1 MKKIMLGLALFI
13 GTLFAAPT
21 MAPQFEA
28 TTITGEKVSLDGFIK
43 TKKPSLVY
51 FTASWCPTC
60 AKNWPSINSV
70 YKTYKDKV
78 NFVSI
83 SIDPTDTDEVLTK
96 LAKKHGLVYPSVA
109 GNPKIMVDFGVT
121 GQATTIMLNRKGEVT
136 FKDRGHLTLEQY
148 TELIEN
154 SLSNE

>member
-1 MKKIMLGLALFI
+1 MKKIILGLAVFI

-28 TTITGEKVSLDGFIK
+28 TTITGEKVSLNGFLE
-43 TKKPSLVY
+43 TKKPTLVY

-70 YKTYKDKV
+70 YKTYKDRV

-83 SIDPTDTDEVLTK
+83 SIDPTDTNEVLTK
-96 LAKKHGLVYPSVA
+96 LAKTHDLVYPSVA

-121 GQATTIMLNRKGEVT
+121 GQATTIMLNSKGEIT
-136 FKDRGHLTLEQY
+136 FKDRGHLTLEEY
-148 TELIEN
+148 TKIIED

>member
-1 MKKIMLGLALFI
+1 MKRIILSLALFV
-13 GTLFAAPT
+13 GTMFAAPT

-28 TTITGEKVSLDGFIK
+28 TTITGEKVSLKGFLES
-43 TKKPSLVY
+43 KKPTLVY

-70 YKTYKDKV
+70 YKTYKDRV

-96 LAKKHGLVYPSVA
+96 LANKHGLVYPSVA

-121 GQATTIMLNRKGEVT
+121 GQATTIMVNSKGEIT
-136 FKDRGHLTLEQY
+136 FKDRGHLTLEEY
-148 TELIEN
+148 TKLLDD
-154 SLSNE
+154 SLRNE

>member
-1 MKKIMLGLALFI
+1 MKKILLGLALFI
-13 GTLFAAPT
+13 GTMFAAPT

-28 TTITGEKVSLDGFIK
+28 TTITGEKVSLDGFLK
-43 TKKPSLVY
+43 TKKPTLVY

-70 YKTYKDKV
+70 YKTYKDRV

-96 LAKKHGLVYPSVA
+96 LANKHGLVYPSVA

-121 GQATTIMLNRKGEVT
+121 GQATTIMVNSKGEVT

-148 TELIEN
+148 TKLIDDT
-154 SLSNE
+154 LSNE

>member
-1 MKKIMLGLALFI
+1 MKKIILSLMLFV
-13 GTLFAAPT
+13 GTIFAAPT
-21 MAPQFEA
+21 MAPQFQA
-28 TTITGEKVSLDGFIK
+28 TTITGEKVSLNGFLE
-43 TKKPSLVY
+43 TKKPTLVY

-70 YKTYKDKV
+70 YKTYKDRV

-96 LAKKHGLVYPSVA
+96 LAKKHDLIYPSVA

-121 GQATTIMLNRKGEVT
+121 GQATTIIVNSKGEIT
-136 FKDRGHLTLEQY
+136 FKDRGHLTLEEY
-148 TELIEN
+148 TKIIED

>member
-1 MKKIMLGLALFI
+1 MKKIILSLALFV
-13 GTLFAAPT
+13 GTMFAAPT

-28 TTITGEKVSLDGFIK
+28 TTITGEKVSLDGYLES
-43 TKKPSLVY
+43 KKPTLVY

-70 YKTYKDKV
+70 YKTYKDRV
-78 NFVSI
+78 NFISI
-83 SIDPTDTDEVLTK
+83 SIDPTDTNEVLTK
-96 LAKKHGLVYPSVA
+96 LANKHGLVYPSVA

-121 GQATTIMLNRKGEVT
+121 GQATTIMVNSKGEIT

-148 TELIEN
+148 TDLIED
-154 SLSNE
+154 SLKNE

>member
-1 MKKIMLGLALFI
+1 MKKIILSLALFI

-121 GQATTIMLNRKGEVT
+121 GQATTIMLNKKGEVT

>member
-1 MKKIMLGLALFI
+1 MKKIILSLMLFV
-13 GTLFAAPT
+13 GTIFAAPT
-21 MAPQFEA
+21 MAPQFQA
-28 TTITGEKVSLDGFIK
+28 TTITGEKVSLNGFLE
-43 TKKPSLVY
+43 TKKPTLVY

-70 YKTYKDKV
+70 YKTYKDRV

-83 SIDPTDTDEVLTK
+83 SIDPTDTNEVLTK
-96 LAKKHGLVYPSVA
+96 LAKKHDLVYPSVA

-121 GQATTIMLNRKGEVT
+121 GQATTIMVNSKGEIT
-136 FKDRGHLTLEQY
+136 FKDRGHLTLEEY
-148 TELIEN
+148 TTIIED

>member
-1 MKKIMLGLALFI
+1 MKKIILSLALFI
-13 GTLFAAPT
+13 GSVFAAPT

-28 TTITGEKVSLDGFIK
+28 TTITGEKVSLKGFLE
-43 TKKPSLVY
+43 TKKPTLVY

-70 YKTYKDKV
+70 YKTYKDRV

-83 SIDPTDTDEVLTK
+83 SIDPTDTAEVLTK

-121 GQATTIMLNRKGEVT
+121 KQATTIMVNSKGEII
-136 FKDRGHLTLEQY
+136 FKDRGHLTLEEY
-148 TELIEN
+148 TKLLDET
-154 SLSNE
+154 LSNE

>member
-1 MKKIMLGLALFI
+1 MKKILLGLALFV

-28 TTITGEKVSLDGFIK
+28 TTITGEKVSLNGFLE
-43 TKKPSLVY
+43 TKKPTLVY

-70 YKTYKDKV
+70 YKTYKDRV

-83 SIDPTDTDEVLTK
+83 SIDPTDTAEVLTK
-96 LAKKHGLVYPSVA
+96 LANKHGLVYQSVA

-121 GQATTIMLNRKGEVT
+121 KQATTIIVNSKGEIT

-148 TELIEN
+148 TKLLDE

>member
-1 MKKIMLGLALFI
+1 MKKILLGLTLFI
-13 GTLFAAPT
+13 GSMFAAPT

-28 TTITGEKVSLDGFIK
+28 TTITGEKVSLKGFLE
-43 TKKPSLVY
+43 TKKPTLVY

-70 YKTYKDKV
+70 YKTYKDRV

-121 GQATTIMLNRKGEVT
+121 KQATTIIVNSKGEIT
-136 FKDRGHLTLEQY
+136 FKDRGHLTLEEY
-148 TELIEN
+148 TKLLDDT
-154 SLSNE
+154 LSNE